1 MPIASLG
8 LVYAVAAAIYG
19 WQAWA
24 QRSPWIFPDETQH
37 AQTAEAIAGIGL
49 APIGPIPGIVYSAL
63 IAPAWFLHDPV
74 ASYDLAKFIGVLAMC
89 SAAVPAYLLARL
101 LVRPRLALL
110 AAIAAVAIPG
120 MAYSSLLMQEA
131 LAYPYATL
139 VFYVLTSALV
149 SGKRAW
155 LGAAVVL
162 ALLGPLIR
170 TELVV
175 LPIIVLLS
183 GSLHVWFGDWAR
195 RHQARWRLA
204 HWVLATGIFIC
215 ALAACV
221 ALGAAVS
228 TAWRTALDHPLH
240 FLRYVVLGLVP
251 FTVGVGILPVIVS
264 PAALLVRRAER
275 DRALRACGFVFAAG
289 MIALL
294 VYVGAK
300 EAFLASKPEVFGPA
314 NLLGERNLIYLSPLV
329 FTGLVVWME
338 SRRINRAVL
347 VGTAAIV
354 LSMLAWMPYV
364 FAYLAP
370 DSPTVTTIAHLAQKF
385 DWSHDAVRYGLIAA
399 VVVATLLVAV
409 ASKGGS
415 RLARDVVLSATS
427 IVVVGWGLTCE
438 IYASNMS
445 REIGHGLVVAQ
456 PRPLDWIDRA
466 TNGRPALYLGEGG
479 LRAPEIFSLGFWNR
493 SLTRS
498 WGVQTSPDPGV
509 IPTSRVVSVDG
520 SLSLQPRAH
529 YVVADRQIE
538 IAGDRIADGKRWSV
552 YRIGGRL
559 RLRAFQA
566 GFWEDGWIGST
577 SSYTRFSAEEGD
589 PTGHIR
595 VWLSLRAW
603 CGPDLSTEARVVVGT
618 LAHRSAGLSIAHIT
632 RVWRTAIHPC
642 RVVSATLPAPPPP
655 FRVEVHVAPTFVP
668 AKLDPASLDKRQLG
682 AQVAYRFTPSG

>member
-1 MPIASLG
+1 MPIASVS
-8 LVYAVAAAIYG
+8 LVYAVAATIYG

-37 AQTAEAIAGIGL
+37 AQTAEAIAGV
-49 APIGPIPGIVYSAL
+49 ASASIGPIPGILYSAL

-74 ASYDLAKFIGVLAMC
+74 ASYDVAKFIGVLAMC

-101 LVRPRLALL
+101 LVRSRLALL
-110 AAIAAVAIPG
+110 AAIAVVAIPG

-149 SGKRAW
+149 SGQRAR
-155 LGAAVVL
+155 LAAAFVL

-175 LPIIVLLS
+175 LPIIAVIA

-195 RHQARWRLA
+195 RRRARWTLA
-204 HWVLATGIFIC
+204 HWVLATGVLLC

-228 TAWRTALDHPLH
+228 TAWHTALDHPLR
-240 FLRYVVLGLVP
+240 FLRYVVLGIVP

-264 PAALLVRRAER
+264 PAALLARRTER
-275 DRALRACGFVFAAG
+275 DRVLRAFAFVFAAG
-289 MIALL
+289 MLALL

-329 FTGLVVWME
+329 FTALVVWME

-347 VGTAAIV
+347 AGTAVIV
-354 LSMLAWMPYV
+354 LSMLAWVPYV

-370 DSPTVTTIAHLAQKF
+370 DSPTVITIAHLAQKF
-385 DWSHDAVRYGLIAA
+385 DWSHAAVRYGLIAA

-409 ASKGGS
+409 ASRGRS
-415 RLARDVVLSATS
+415 RLARNAVLSATA

-438 IYASNMS
+438 IYASNRS
-445 REIGHGLVVAQ
+445 REIGDGLARAQ
-456 PRPLDWIDRA
+456 PRPFDWIDRA
-466 TNGRPALYLGEGG
+466 TNGRPAIYLGEEG
-479 LRAPEIFSLGFWNR
+479 LRAPEIYSLGFWNR
-493 SLTRS
+493 ALTRS
-498 WGVQTSPDPGV
+498 WGVQTTPYPGV
-509 IPTSRVVSVDG
+509 IPAARIVSVDG
-520 SLSLQPRAH
+520 SLSLQPRAR

-538 IAGDRIADGKRWSV
+538 VAGDRIAHGKRWNV
-552 YRIGGRL
+552 YRVGSRL

-566 GFWEDGWIGST
+566 GLLEDGWSGRT
-577 SSYTRFSAEEGD
+577 SSYTRFSAEGKRS
-589 PTGHIR
+589 GHVR
-595 VWLSLRAW
+595 VWLSLRGW
-603 CGPDLSTEARVVVGT
+603 CGPDVGSKARVVVGT
-618 LAHRSAGLSIAHIT
+618 LAHGDAGLSIAHVT
-632 RVWRTAIHPC
+632 NTWRAAIHPC
-642 RVVSATLPAPPPP
+642 RIVSATLPTPPPP

-668 AKLDPASLDKRQLG
+668 AKLNPASLDTRQLG
-682 AQVAYRFTPSG
+682 AQVAYRFTPDG